1 MRGLRFITIKRK
13 TVWGGFGAL
22 GRMRI
27 MPYTAAEVLPAGTL
41 SGTPQPVLT
50 TGDGLVLR
58 PRTYP
63 LSTRPIRIR

>member
-1 MRGLRFITIKRK
+1 
-13 TVWGGFGAL
+13 
-22 GRMRI
+22 